1 MQNGRTYPCQ
11 EERDSVSI
19 SRSHA
24 GEGDPYGISEYTS
37 QSFVEASSPMRD
49 SSLDV
54 RGNAVLKPR
63 GIPTQEECDA
73 IKAQP

>member
-1 MQNGRTYPCQ
+1 MS
-11 EERDSVSI
+11 RDYSQL
-19 SRSHA
+19 
-24 GEGDPYGISEYTS
+24 GDPYGISEYTS

-63 GIPTQEECDA
+63 GIPTQEECDK